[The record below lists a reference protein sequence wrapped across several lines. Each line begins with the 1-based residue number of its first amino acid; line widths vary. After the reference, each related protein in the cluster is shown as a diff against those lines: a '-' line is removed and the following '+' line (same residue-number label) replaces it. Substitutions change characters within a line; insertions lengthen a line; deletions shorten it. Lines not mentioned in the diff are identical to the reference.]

1 VFLTLHLRLY
11 IYNPTHSFTSNLI
24 HIRSNECFVVQ
35 TRYGSCQE
43 ATAQG
48 CWEATDTSRYYIL
61 IKSFRIEIM
70 DCVQF
75 PVFLATR
82 RLVAWTKA
90 TLALMR
96 NWKLELIERTARC
109 AVTHWSRVPVASLPV
124 YTCIYTRNAK
134 PRHSSSVNMI
144 WTAGTWLKVCSRH
157 VKWTEL
163 TATCRPGYTR
173 RVHWSRAS

>member
-1 VFLTLHLRLY
+1 M
-11 IYNPTHSFTSNLI
+11 
-24 HIRSNECFVVQ
+24 VQ

-75 PVFLATR
+75 PVFLTTR

-109 AVTHWSRVPVASLPV
+109 ALTHWSRVPVESLPV
-124 YTCIYTRNAK
+124 YIYTHETRNPGTAV
-134 PRHSSSVNMI
+134 PSIWFEPLGHGWRSVHGTWNEPNWLQHVDPVIHDAFTGRARHSHDLIGGYSETRSVSAQSVRAL
-144 WTAGTWLKVCSRH
+144 WT
-157 VKWTEL
+157 L
-163 TATCRPGYTR
+163 T
-173 RVHWSRAS
+173 S

>member
-1 VFLTLHLRLY
+1 MFLTLHLRLY

-75 PVFLATR
+75 PVFLTTR
-82 RLVAWTKA
+82 QLVAWTKA

-109 AVTHWSRVPVASLPV
+109 AVTHCSRVPVASLPV
-124 YTCIYTRNAK
+124 HETRNAK
-134 PRHSSSVNMI
+134 PRYISSVNMI